1 MKRKRRICM
10 ESLFNLGI
18 SDKVIVELVERCPTI
33 RDMDNNEIEKH
44 IQMLEFIGCS
54 DKIKKNII
62 ESNPEYLDRILD
74 DVFGVMKYLV
84 SIGFTRL
91 DILFDSNP
99 YILNLDVFEI
109 KEYVD
114 KKLNEGSN
122 IEEVV
127 DELESNPYLFNE
139 M

>member
-1 MKRKRRICM
+1 M

-18 SDKVIVELVERCPTI
+18 SDKVIVELVERCPAI

-74 DVFGVMKYLV
+74 DVFGLMKYLV

>member
-1 MKRKRRICM
+1 M

-18 SDKVIVELVERCPTI
+18 NEKMLALMIERCPAI
-33 RDMDNNEIEKH
+33 KDMDNNDIEKY
-44 IQMLEFIGCS
+44 IQVLEFIGCS
-54 DKIKKNII
+54 DNIKKNII

-74 DVFGVMKYLV
+74 DVFNLMKYLFSV
-84 SIGFTRL
+84 GFTRL
-91 DILFDSNP
+91 DILLDSNP

-109 KEYVD
+109 KEYID
-114 KKLNEGSN
+114 KNLGKGRS

-127 DELESNPYLFNE
+127 NELDSNPYLFNE